1 MTLFTTS
8 RADTEVIMISRCKQF
23 MNLAGMDIVT
33 VDGTNPD
40 LTDPYHSACRW
51 LGISAV
57 TDISEA
63 AKEAEFLTIMEL
75 RLLQNTMSHYD
86 DVDIRAGERYVA
98 FNQLAV
104 RMRQRYTDLFETA
117 KMNYGFGEGQLEI
130 GAIGIDIN
138 EDGV

>member
-1 MTLFTTS
+1 MTTFTSS

-40 LTDPYHSACRW
+40 LTDPYQTACRW

-57 TDISEA
+57 TDITEA
-63 AKEAEFLTIMEL
+63 AKEDEFLVVMEL
-75 RLLQNTMSHYD
+75 RLLQNMSAHYD
-86 DVDIRAGERYVA
+86 DVDIRAGERFVA

-104 RMRQRYTDLFETA
+104 RMRQRYKDLLETA
-117 KMNYGFGEGQLEI
+117 KTNYGYGEGQLEI

-138 EDGV
+138 EDGT